1 MTQALYRTDVIK
13 ADLMSN
19 AAPTRK
25 SVVGQQMSAFAL
37 QLRGVT
43 KLYPSNQG
51 GIHEVDLSLRQGEFL
66 FVTGPSGSGKTTL
79 MKLIYGAEAP
89 DKGEVRVTGLN
100 VNALRGNRL
109 SHLRRRLGVV
119 FQDYK
124 LIPSWTV
131 EENVAFV
138 LRSQGIPHTEIQ
150 KRLKPTLKLVGL
162 LHKLKSYPTELSGG
176 EQQRVSIARAIVGS
190 PRLLLADE
198 PTGNLDHENAMQVL
212 GILKKLNSLGI
223 TVVVTT
229 HDLNLIKIG
238 NAPVARI
245 EKGRLTIVSS

>member
-1 MTQALYRTDVIK
+1 MTQALFRSKVMTANLEPAAKPKTQSVIG
-13 ADLMSN
+13 
-19 AAPTRK
+19 PQT
-25 SVVGQQMSAFAL
+25 SAFAL
-37 QLRGVT
+37 QLRGVS
-43 KLYPSNQG
+43 KAYPSNKG
-51 GIHEVDLSLRQGEFL
+51 GIHDVNLSLRQGEFL

-89 DKGEVRVTGLN
+89 DSGEVRVTGVK
-100 VNALRGNRL
+100 VNGLQGNQL

-124 LIPSWTV
+124 LIPNWTV

-138 LRSQGIPHTEIQ
+138 LRSQGIPSPEIQ

-162 LHKLKSYPTELSGG
+162 ETRLKSYPTELSGG
-176 EQQRVSIARAIVGS
+176 EQQRISIARAIVGS

-212 GILKKLNSLGI
+212 GIFKKLNSLGI
-223 TVVVTT
+223 TVVITT

-245 EKGRLTIVSS
+245 EAGHLQIVKP